1 MAKQPP
7 VTPTTMFLADV
18 IEIVSRVLQDRR
30 RKPTPFLCLVLSL
43 TTWACFSS
51 ANAQSVVWQKFL
63 YSDSGSSLGMSA
75 YTSAR
80 ALPALDSKYNPIIF
94 GGALLGDFSSEAY
107 VIKLSSADGSELWR
121 HKYAGGYSPAGHI
134 SVDATDNI
142 YALGTSIEGAR
153 LIKFNGTTGAIIWQQ
168 DFNRSTDGMKRD
180 TGGHLVLDGRGS
192 VYISTTS
199 YRPTTGYTGM
209 VAKFDAGSGALL
221 WDIDLG
227 LVWSHGGAMVA
238 DSAGDVFITSEYL
251 DEPNNKNWQTT
262 KLSRLDGSTLWRK
275 TVDGT
280 DHQYDVPTSIG
291 IDGAGNVVVTGSTNE
306 RYNGTPVGTVGAKT
320 IKYAGIDGSIIWE
333 TNYANFSY
341 PAHLKID
348 ASGDV
353 IVAGSTRI
361 EYRTMAKILKHAGAS
376 GDILWETIGA
386 PFDMDYSA
394 IDTIAID
401 GNGQIVTGGAQ
412 SVIGDNLVF
421 RRFSA
426 ATAARTS
433 EVSLGYGRSDP
444 KLGISVG
451 GSYSYL
457 AGDGWDAPQYGGTAM
472 VVKLRNGPATPS
484 APRNLSGTPG
494 NANIALAF
502 SPPVSIGGAP
512 ITQFKA
518 QCMPGNI
525 VASAPSTPIRVNGLA
540 NGTSYNCSVG
550 AVNALGVGELSSSV
564 TVTPSFPVPLALV
577 GVSSRMTHG
586 MSGDFDLEIDYL
598 QPTSGTITIE
608 PRKSVRGHRIVFA
621 FNDTVTSGY
630 AAITDAMGVNIP
642 GVIVSTSYSLNE
654 LIATISGLADNVRA
668 RVSTKQVNGT
678 LDVSSPVGFLR
689 GDINASGRVTASDV
703 ASIKA
708 RIGANI
714 GTGNNYLFDLNLSGK
729 IDAADTSMAKASTG
743 RRIPQ

>member
-1 MAKQPP
+1 
-7 VTPTTMFLADV
+7 MFLAGV
-18 IEIVSRVLQDRR
+18 IQIKSRVLQDRR
-30 RKPTPFLCLVLSL
+30 RYPTLFLCLLLSI
-43 TTWACFSS
+43 TTCTAIGS
-51 ANAQSVVWQKFL
+51 ASAQSVVWQKFL
-63 YSDSGSSLGMSA
+63 YGDSGSSLGMSA
-75 YTSAR
+75 YSSAR
-80 ALPALDSKYNPIIF
+80 ALPTLDSKSNPIIL
-94 GGALLGDFSSEAY
+94 GGAYSGIFNNETHVL
-107 VIKLSSADGSELWR
+107 KLSSADGSELWR
-121 HKYAGGYSPAGHI
+121 YKFIGAYAAPGQI
-134 SVDATDNI
+134 SVDAADDV
-142 YALGTSIEGAR
+142 YALGSSIAGAK
-153 LIKFNGTTGAIIWQQ
+153 LIKFNGATGSVIWQQ

-180 TGGHLVLDGRGS
+180 TGGHLVLDGRGNI
-192 VYISTTS
+192 YISTTS
-199 YRPTTGYTGM
+199 YRPYTGYTGV

-221 WDIDLG
+221 WNVDLG

-251 DEPNNKNWQTT
+251 DEPNMKNWQTT

-291 IDGAGNVVVTGSTNE
+291 IDVAGNVVVTGSTNE
-306 RYNGTPVGTVGAKT
+306 RYNGTPVGTISAKT
-320 IKYAGIDGSIIWE
+320 IKYAGIDGSTIWDS
-333 TNYANFSY
+333 NYANFSY

-348 ASGDV
+348 ANGDV

-361 EYRTMAKILKHAGAS
+361 EYKTMAKILKHAGES
-376 GDILWETIGA
+376 GDILWETIGT
-386 PFDMDYSA
+386 PFDMDYSN
-394 IDTIAID
+394 IETVAID
-401 GNGQIVTGGAQ
+401 GNGQIVTGGTQ

-426 ATAARTS
+426 ATGARTS
-433 EVSLGYGRSDP
+433 EFSLGYGGGYP

-451 GSYSYL
+451 GGYSYL
-457 AGDGWDAPQYGGTAM
+457 AGESWNASEYAGTAM
-472 VVKLRNGPATPS
+472 VIKLRNGPATPS
-484 APRNLSGTPG
+484 APRHLTSTPR
-494 NANIALAF
+494 NAGIALAF

-512 ITQFKA
+512 ITHYQA

-525 VASAPSTPIRVNGLA
+525 VVNAAATPIYVNGLA
-540 NGTSYNCSVG
+540 NGTSYNCSV
-550 AVNALGVGELSSSV
+550 AAANALGVGELSASV
-564 TVTPSFPVPLALV
+564 IVVPKFPVPIALV

-586 MSGDFDLEIDYL
+586 TSGDFDLEIDYL
-598 QPTSGTITIE
+598 QPIKGTITIE
-608 PRKSVRGHRIVFA
+608 PRKSVRGYRIVFA
-621 FNDTVTSGY
+621 FNDTVTNGY

-668 RVSTKQVNGT
+668 RVSAKQVNGT